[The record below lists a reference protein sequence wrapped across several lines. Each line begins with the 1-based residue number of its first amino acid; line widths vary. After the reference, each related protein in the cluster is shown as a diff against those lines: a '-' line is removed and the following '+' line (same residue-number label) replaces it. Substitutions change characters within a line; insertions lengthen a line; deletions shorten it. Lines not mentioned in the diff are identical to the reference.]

1 MLRNLKLPIKEKS
14 ILYQCFFV
22 IQVLDLTKGVGH
34 RQFRSEAVNEKQ
46 ENYSQLTSSEL
57 EKRDQQVAGVDREL
71 APHILNISKEEQED
85 KKLLEEV
92 DREAIDNNLITMVNE
107 W

>member
-1 MLRNLKLPIKEKS
+1 MLRNLKLPIQEKS

-71 APHILNISKEEQED
+71 APQILKISKEEQED

-92 DREAIDNNLITMVNE
+92 DREAIDNNLIRMVNE